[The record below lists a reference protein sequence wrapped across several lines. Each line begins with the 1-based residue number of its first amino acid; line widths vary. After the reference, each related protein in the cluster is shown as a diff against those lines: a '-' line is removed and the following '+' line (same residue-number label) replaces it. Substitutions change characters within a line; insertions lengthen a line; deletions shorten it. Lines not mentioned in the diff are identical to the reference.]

1 MVPSLPLLSCESSVS
16 VKKTLI
22 EQKKQY
28 FIEFSNLE
36 IIGNFKLTFSVE
48 HVLMTASGM
57 FYIWNTCNKN
67 RSTKI
72 TKIKT
77 GPSAFDYF
85 YKGDGD
91 PYAFLKCT
99 AISFKYIMLKH
110 SFFLCVC
117 VCVCVWLCVCVCV
130 RVCVGDFLF
139 LFNLCDTA
147 FEFKRTLFIIRRINK
162 SLKFLGHSLRL
173 ELNLLLKLLLEMRDA
188 LTKEKLSK
196 LKIDSYV

>member
-91 PYAFLKCT
+91 PYAFLKCI

-117 VCVCVWLCVCVCV
+117 VCVYGCV
-130 RVCVGDFLF
+130 RVCVYACVWVIFFFFLT
-139 LFNLCDTA
+139 CV
-147 FEFKRTLFIIRRINK
+147 TL
-162 SLKFLGHSLRL
+162 L
-173 ELNLLLKLLLEMRDA
+173 LNLNVRCSLQGE
-188 LTKEKLSK
+188 
-196 LKIDSYV
+196 

>member
-1 MVPSLPLLSCESSVS
+1 MS

-36 IIGNFKLTFSVE
+36 IIGNFKLIFSVE

-57 FYIWNTCNKN
+57 YYIWNTCNKN

-72 TKIKT
+72 TKIET
-77 GPSAFDYF
+77 VPSAFDYF

-91 PYAFLKCT
+91 PYGFLKCT
-99 AISFKYIMLKH
+99 AISSKYIMLKH

-117 VCVCVWLCVCVCV
+117 VCVCVWVCACVGAG
-130 RVCVGDFLF
+130 VCVGDFLF
-139 LFNLCDTA
+139 LFNFCDTA

-173 ELNLLLKLLLEMRDA
+173 ELNLFLKLLPEMRDA
-188 LTKEKLSK
+188 LTKGKHSK
-196 LKIDSYV
+196 LKIDSYF